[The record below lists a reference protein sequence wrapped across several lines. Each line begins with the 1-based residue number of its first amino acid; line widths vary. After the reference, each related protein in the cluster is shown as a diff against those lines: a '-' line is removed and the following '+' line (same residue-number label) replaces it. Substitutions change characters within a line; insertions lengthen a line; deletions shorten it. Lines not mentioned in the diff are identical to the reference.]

1 LTHQSPAKEERMRID
16 WSGRTSLAIIAI
28 LTVLGLGV
36 WIGVVFLAWTWL
48 QARGVNTDL
57 WTMLEGLSTAAATAA
72 VLGGG
77 FAAYRQLVE
86 MACTRHLAVVDA
98 LFSDLNS
105 EENTA
110 SRRWVYQ
117 NLSGDPALGLA
128 QQSPEGRDHIKR
140 VLNSL
145 DHVAFL
151 MHTGSVPE
159 EMVMPWLNPMVVKSW
174 LKLGPYVESE
184 SKRRGEPDYYANA
197 KALAEHCIAW
207 RKLNVHPPDIHW
219 VDNA

>member
-1 LTHQSPAKEERMRID
+1 MRID
-16 WSGRTSLAIIAI
+16 WSGRTSLAIIII

-36 WIGVVFLAWTWL
+36 WVGVVFLAWTWL

-57 WTMLEGLSTAAATAA
+57 WAMLEGLSTAAATAA

-86 MACTRHLAVVDA
+86 MACTRHMTVIDA
-98 LFSDLNS
+98 LFRDLNS
-105 EENTA
+105 DDNTA

-117 NLSGDPALGLA
+117 VLPDDPAIGLA
-128 QQSPEGRDHIKR
+128 ELTPEGRDHIKR

-151 MHTGSVPE
+151 MRMGSVPE
-159 EMVMPWLNPMVVKSW
+159 EMVMPWMNPMVVKAW
-174 LKLGPYVESE
+174 LKLGPYVEGE

-197 KALAEHCIAW
+197 KALAERCIAW
-207 RKLNVHPPDIHW
+207 RKQNVHPSDIHW